1 MFNPL
6 KKINASQL
14 TLGFGALFVLVIVLV
29 AIVASLALR
38 QKEIE
43 VWRKQM
49 SNSTMLLAGH
59 AYQTMASA
67 YMALDGIADRVYSEK
82 ADNEESFRKKM
93 GAQKIYQMLK
103 DKTESLPEVDVA
115 TVVAANGE
123 VLNFTRSYPPPPINL
138 ADRDYFK
145 AQARDHSASVFIST
159 SVRNKGNGKWVF
171 YVSRRIDDSRGDML
185 GLVLVGISVDVF
197 TSFYEQLG
205 LNLGERATILLYR
218 NDFTLLTGW
227 PRNEKLIGKK
237 NLTGTTYTIVG
248 KNHKDSDVIY
258 LDSPRF
264 SQDNRSEA
272 RLGAARVV
280 KRYPLI
286 VSMTI
291 SESFFLESWRKSV
304 KGIATVAL
312 FCITAMI
319 GGIIVIT
326 SVLRQREKDML
337 ETIELKKRAEAANQ
351 AKSIFLAN
359 MSHEIRTPMNGV
371 IGMTELCLATAV
383 DTEQQKYLN
392 GVKKSADDLL
402 SIINDILDFSKVEVG
417 KLHLETVP
425 FQLRNSIG
433 WTLQSF
439 AARAGEKGLELF
451 LYPDPET
458 PDALIGDPGRLRQI
472 VVNLVGNA
480 IKFTAN
486 GQIQL
491 RIGVLER
498 NDDACLLSFA
508 VSDEGIGIAPEKL
521 GKIFDPFEQGDLSTT
536 KEFGGT
542 GLGLSISRNLIELM
556 GGTIRADSEVGK
568 GSTFIFS
575 ARFEL
580 QPLSQ
585 AGEKT
590 SLDGRSAL
598 IVDDTDISRTILSD
612 LLARWSM
619 SAVHTDCAA
628 TAMQLLAEAV
638 SRKAPYDFILI
649 DAHLPDQT
657 GWQLLETIRKNRE
670 YDQSYCVLMHGV
682 GTKGAPRRDRG
693 DLRFDAYLTM
703 PVVLEDL
710 FVTLH
715 SLAGEKGQQVQCLTR
730 SSDAK
735 KEPCCSILV
744 VDDVELNREILRI
757 TLEKQGHLIIT
768 AENGQAAVDHF
779 SQNRFDAIFM
789 DMQMPVMDGY
799 TAVQVM
805 RKIEQERGLPKTP
818 IVAMTAYSMQGDR
831 EKCLNAGMDFYLSK
845 PARPN
850 EIIATLRRLMA
861 TSSTPLL
868 QGNASNHK
876 QCPVKSI
883 TSEDEPPLLIYD
895 KSDLLE
901 RLGGKNELEKRFV
914 ALFIKNVTG
923 YMGLLKSAIAGSDQ
937 EQTRVQAHAIKGAA
951 ANISAKRMQRTA
963 SAIEDHA
970 RNDKIDEIATLLQK
984 LNDEFIEFQREAL
997 CEDQSTAAKRT

>member
-1 MFNPL
+1 MFKSL
-6 KKINASQL
+6 KNIKASQI
-14 TLGFGALFVLVIVLV
+14 TMGFGALFVLVIIFV
-29 AIVASLALR
+29 AIAASLALR
-38 QKEIE
+38 QKEID

-49 SNSTMLLAGH
+49 NNSTLLLAGH

-67 YMALDGIADRVYSEK
+67 YMALDGIADRVHSER

-93 GAQKIYQMLK
+93 SAQKIFQMLK

-115 TVVAANGE
+115 TIVAANGE

-145 AQARDHSASVFIST
+145 AQAMGHDASGFIGT

-171 YVSRRIDDSRGDML
+171 YISRRIDDSRGAML

-197 TSFYEQLG
+197 TNFYEQLG

-227 PRNEKLIGKK
+227 PRNDKLIGKK
-237 NLTGTTYTIVG
+237 NTTGSTYTIVG
-248 KNHKDSDVIY
+248 KNHKDNDVMF

-272 RLGAARVV
+272 RLGSARVI

-291 SESFFLESWRKSV
+291 SETFFLESWRKSV

-312 FCITAMI
+312 FCIAAMI
-319 GGIIVIT
+319 GGIIVIA

-337 ETIELKKRAEAANQ
+337 ETIELKRRAESANQ

-371 IGMTELCLATAV
+371 IGMTELCLATTV

-402 SIINDILDFSKVEVG
+402 LIINDILDFSKVEVG
-417 KLHLETVP
+417 KMHLDTVP
-425 FQLRNSIG
+425 FLLRNSIG

-439 AARAGEKGLELF
+439 AARAAEKGLELLF
-451 LYPDPET
+451 YLEPET
-458 PDALIGDPGRLRQI
+458 PDTLIGDPGRLRQVI
-472 VVNLVGNA
+472 VNLVGNA
-480 IKFTAN
+480 IKFSAN

-491 RIGVLER
+491 KVSVLES
-498 NDDACLLSFA
+498 NETDCLLSFA
-508 VSDEGIGIAPEKL
+508 LSDEGIGITPEKMD
-521 GKIFDPFEQGDLSTT
+521 KVFNPFEQADLSTT
-536 KEFGGT
+536 KEYGGT
-542 GLGLSISRNLIELM
+542 GLGLSISRNLVELM
-556 GGTIRADSEVGK
+556 GGTIRAISELGK
-568 GSTFIFS
+568 GSTFIFT

-580 QPLSQ
+580 QQLSQ
-585 AGEKT
+585 ACEET
-590 SLDGRSAL
+590 SLNGRSAL
-598 IVDDTDISRTILSD
+598 IVDDVDINRAILSD
-612 LLARWSM
+612 FLARWNIS
-619 SAVHTDCAA
+619 VVNVDCAA
-628 TAMQLLAEAV
+628 SAVQLLEEGV
-638 SRKAPYDFILI
+638 SRKAYYDFILI
-649 DAHLPDQT
+649 DAHLSEHSCL
-657 GWQLLETIRKNRE
+657 QLLGYIRNNPE
-670 YDQSYCVLMHGV
+670 YNQAYCVLMHGV
-682 GTKGAPRRDRG
+682 GTKEDARCDN
-693 DLRFDAYLTM
+693 DELRFDAYLAM

-710 FVTLH
+710 FVALH
-715 SLAGEKGQQVQCLTR
+715 SLISEKVPHVHYHTR
-730 SSDAK
+730 SSDAN
-735 KEPCCSILV
+735 KEPSFSILV

-768 AENGQAAVDHF
+768 AENGQEAVDHF
-779 SQNRFDAIFM
+779 LQNRFDIIFM

-799 TAVQVM
+799 KAVQEI
-805 RKIEQERGLPKTP
+805 RRIEQESGAQKTP

-831 EKCLNAGMDFYLSK
+831 EKCLSAGMDSYLSK

-850 EIIATLRRLMA
+850 EIIATLRRLLA
-861 TSSTPLL
+861 SSSNHLL
-868 QGNASNHK
+868 QDNALNQKHL
-876 QCPVKSI
+876 PVNSI
-883 TSEDEPPLLIYD
+883 TSEEETLLLVYD

-901 RLGGKNELEKRFV
+901 RLGNKNELVGRFIGM
-914 ALFIKNVTG
+914 FIKNVTG
-923 YMGLLKSAIAGSDQ
+923 YMELLKSAIASRDQ
-937 EQTRVQAHAIKGAA
+937 EQTRVQAHTIKGAA

-963 SAIEDHA
+963 AAMEDHA
-970 RNDKIDEIATLLQK
+970 KNARMDEVATLLPQ
-984 LNDEFIEFQREAL
+984 LNDEFIEFKLITTPQ
-997 CEDQSTAAKRT
+997 TK